1 MDIRKEYLS
10 KMEKKD
16 EKIKES
22 GSYKLLGIS
31 AVAFFV
37 NFMIQLILYGIRNKG
52 IWKHFPYFISII
64 FILIF
69 TLIYAADN
77 SLIKLF
83 ILGSLF
89 IAIVALDFF
98 LNIYYTDG
106 IKNSDTMLIIIY
118 GFKIEEILNY
128 ILIIIS
134 IYFLKKIN

>member
-1 MDIRKEYLS
+1 MDITKEYLS
-10 KMEKKD
+10 KIDKKD
-16 EKIKES
+16 EKIKQS

-31 AVAFFV
+31 AVAFLV
-37 NFMIQLILYGIRNKG
+37 NYIIQLILYGIRNKG

-83 ILGSLF
+83 IFGFLF

-106 IKNSDTMLIIIY
+106 IKNSDTILIIIY

-134 IYFLKKIN
+134 IYYLKKIN

>member
-1 MDIRKEYLS
+1 MDITKEYLS
-10 KMEKKD
+10 KIDKKD

-22 GSYKLLGIS
+22 GSNKLLGIS

-37 NFMIQLILYGIRNKG
+37 NYIIQLILYGIRNKG

-83 ILGSLF
+83 IFGFLF

-106 IKNSDTMLIIIY
+106 IKNSDTILIIIY

-134 IYFLKKIN
+134 IYYLKKIN

>member
-1 MDIRKEYLS
+1 MDITKEYLS
-10 KMEKKD
+10 KIDKKD
-16 EKIKES
+16 EKIKQS

-31 AVAFFV
+31 AVAFLV
-37 NFMIQLILYGIRNKG
+37 NYIIQLILYGIRNKG
-52 IWKHFPYFISII
+52 IWRHFPYFISII

-83 ILGSLF
+83 IFGFLF

-106 IKNSDTMLIIIY
+106 IKNSDTILIIIY
-118 GFKIEEILNY
+118 GFIIEEILNY

-134 IYFLKKIN
+134 TYYLNKID